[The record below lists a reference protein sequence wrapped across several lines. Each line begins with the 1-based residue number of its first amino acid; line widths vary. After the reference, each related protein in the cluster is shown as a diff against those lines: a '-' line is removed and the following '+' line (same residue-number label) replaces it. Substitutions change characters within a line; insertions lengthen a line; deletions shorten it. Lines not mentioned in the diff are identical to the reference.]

1 MLILEMTIIMS
12 VSSTDNLVTL
22 IITLVSTS
30 ICQDLDMVMLMVI
43 QPETVLSLVETLET
57 VIHIIKPRCD
67 QFSCHVSCILVS
79 NM

>member
-1 MLILEMTIIMS
+1 MILEMIIIMS

-22 IITLVSTS
+22 LITLVSTS